1 MHAVVLYYNKDMLDK
16 AGLIG
21 ADGLPTGLDGIDNFT
36 AALKKLQDGGAE
48 YGLSIHD
55 AAGDSVWRIFYSL
68 FGQQDG
74 SFLSADGFL
83 TGDNLDKAV
92 KATDVIAN
100 WISGG
105 FTPASTEYAASIA
118 LFTGGKAAMHI
129 NGVWE
134 VPTMTDLNAKGALFN
149 WGAIPIPT
157 FFDHP
162 ATWADSHSFAI
173 PNNVGKEMSPE
184 KRRALLEVIAW
195 MNKHSTFWATAG
207 HLPAYTPARDNDEFR
222 AMLPNANYAKLADT
236 AVFNPSSVLAGVAS
250 PVYDASGNFLMPAVN
265 GEMTSQEAME
275 GMRDD
280 LQGQVE

>member
-129 NGVWE
+129 NGV
-134 VPTMTDLNAKGALFN
+134 
-149 WGAIPIPT
+149 
-157 FFDHP
+157 
-162 ATWADSHSFAI
+162 
-173 PNNVGKEMSPE
+173 
-184 KRRALLEVIAW
+184 
-195 MNKHSTFWATAG
+195 
-207 HLPAYTPARDNDEFR
+207 
-222 AMLPNANYAKLADT
+222 
-236 AVFNPSSVLAGVAS
+236 
-250 PVYDASGNFLMPAVN
+250 
-265 GEMTSQEAME
+265 
-275 GMRDD
+275 
-280 LQGQVE
+280 